1 MLAITGA
8 AGFIGSSLLASF
20 QDTSREPIAA
30 FDIVDTE
37 EKRANVAKR
46 KDVNWVDPKETVNF
60 LKRNREPIEAVIHL
74 GAETSTAVTNRSAVF
89 ATNVDLSKTLWS
101 WCTDQRIPFI
111 YASSASVYGTGDLGF
126 DDSLNVDSVAALQ
139 PLNLYGES
147 KRVFDAFVAE
157 QCAQGKQTPPHWAGL
172 RFFNVY
178 GPNEIHKEKQASVVS
193 QMYPV
198 AARGEPYALFRSHR
212 SDVADGK
219 QKRDFVYV
227 DDCISVVRWLLGA
240 NHVSGFFNVGTGQAR
255 TFLDLAKAVY
265 DAVDKPFE
273 ISWRDTPDHLR
284 AHYQYFTQA
293 DLTRLRAAG
302 YRDTFTS
309 LEDGVTLT
317 IQKYLSQPDPYR

>member
-8 AGFIGSSLLASF
+8 AGFIGSNLLASLHGA
-20 QDTSREPIAA
+20 SGEPIVA
-30 FDIVDTE
+30 FDILDTD
-37 EKRANVAKR
+37 EKKANVAKR
-46 KDVNWVDPKETVNF
+46 QGVTWVDPGETIEF
-60 LKRNREPIEAVIHL
+60 LRSNAKSVEAVVHL
-74 GAETSTAVTNRSAVF
+74 GAETSTAATDRAAVF
-89 ATNVDLSKTLWS
+89 STNVELSKSLWT
-101 WCTDQRIPFI
+101 WCTEQRVPFM

-126 DDSLNVDSVAALQ
+126 DDSLDVDSVAALH

-147 KRVFDAFVAE
+147 KRAFDAFVAE

-178 GPNEIHKEKQASVVS
+178 GPNENHKEKQASVVS
-193 QMYPV
+193 QMYPTAV
-198 AARGEPYALFRSHR
+198 RGEPYALFRSHR
-212 SDVADGK
+212 PDVADGE

-227 DDCISVVRWLLGA
+227 DDCIAVIRWLLEA
-240 NHVSGFFNVGTGQAR
+240 NHVAGFFNVGTGKAR

-273 ISWRDTPDHLR
+273 VNWRDTPEHLR

-317 IQKYLSQPDPYR
+317 IQKYLSQTDPYR

>member
-8 AGFIGSSLLASF
+8 AGFIGSNLLASL
-20 QDTSREPIAA
+20 QDAPNEPIVA
-30 FDIVDTE
+30 FDVIDTDQ
-37 EKRANVAKR
+37 KKANVAKR
-46 KDVNWVDPKETVNF
+46 QGITWVDPGETIDF
-60 LKRNREPIEAVIHL
+60 LRSNTGSVEAVVHL
-74 GAETSTAVTNRSAVF
+74 GAETSTTATDRVAVF
-89 ATNVDLSKTLWS
+89 STNVDLSKRLWT
-101 WCTDQRIPFI
+101 WCTDQQRPFI
-111 YASSASVYGTGDLGF
+111 FASSASVYGTGDLGF
-126 DDSLNVDSVAALQ
+126 DDSLDVDSVAALK

-147 KRVFDAFVAE
+147 KRTFDAFVAE
-157 QCAQGKQTPPHWAGL
+157 QCASGKQTPPRWAGL

-178 GPNEIHKEKQASVVS
+178 GPNEAHKEKQASVVS

-212 SDVADGK
+212 SDVADGE

-227 DDCISVVRWLLGA
+227 DDCIAVVRWLLGTS
-240 NHVSGFFNVGTGQAR
+240 HVSGFFNIGSGQAR

-265 DAVDKPFE
+265 SAVDKPFDVK
-273 ISWRDTPDHLR
+273 WRDTPEHLR

-302 YRDTFTS
+302 YKDTFTS